1 MPSPT
6 PRITGLRSAR
16 RNACSDSNP
25 AIGRLNRQLTH
36 SESNTFAGLWI
47 QHEPEFR
54 VVVKFTEGGEDT
66 IQPYIAGGDLEDLMD
81 VGTAP
86 NTLESLRLAQ
96 ANAIEAADSVGA
108 TFEAGINVFD
118 NVAEIYTLE
127 GTALRS
133 DLEGAGKSLP
143 SAVNIVE
150 VGRLSENAASIYGG
164 LSLNKCTTGFAV
176 ENSDGTLGIT
186 TAAHCEGDLYRDG
199 KPLTK
204 QDQYWGESG
213 DVKWLTAPDFTVE
226 NKIRVPGRHPG
237 NNRHSRARRPADCA
251 VYLQAG
257 QVDRLYLR
265 PHRGHVVPAHK
276 RLPRAVHV
284 ERDLRQGA
292 GIHRPK
298 ASGPRGQRR
307 PVLPRPDGLG
317 HHGVETGDPGPG
329 R

>member
-1 MPSPT
+1 
-6 PRITGLRSAR
+6 
-16 RNACSDSNP
+16 
-25 AIGRLNRQLTH
+25 
-36 SESNTFAGLWI
+36 
-47 QHEPEFR
+47 
-54 VVVKFTEGGEDT
+54 
-66 IQPYIAGGDLEDLMD
+66 MD

-164 LSLNKCTTGFAV
+164 LSLNKCITGFAV

-226 NKIRVPGRHPG
+226 NKIRVRDGTREITG
-237 NNRHSRARRPADCA
+237 I
-251 VYLQAG
+251 
-257 QVDRLYLR
+257 
-265 PHRGHVVPAHK
+265 
-276 RLPRAVHV
+276 V
-284 ERDLRQGA
+284 ERDDQPIAQYICKQGKWTGYTCGHIA
-292 GIHRPK
+292 DTSFLPTNDCPGQCTWNATFVRVQ
-298 ASGPRGQRR
+298 ASTGQKLVDHEDSGGPFFHGQTAWGTTVSKLEI
-307 PVLPRPDGLG
+307 PVPDDEEGWVRTDAIYMPIDYVEVM
-317 HHGVETGDPGPG
+317 GVEVLTD
-329 R
+329 